1 RGEPVEQP
9 LGRALRATK
18 RHEPSSGVAVRVLLN
33 IHTDT
38 VYPLDH
44 PFQSVTR
51 IDEHTLRGP
60 GVIDAKGG
68 LVVMLAAIEALER
81 SALAPQIGWE
91 VLLNPDEEIGSPGS
105 AHLFK
110 EVASR
115 HRVGLVFEPAI
126 GEGNLVDSD
135 RKS

>member
-1 RGEPVEQP
+1 VVAWSNINSHTANVAGVNAVTEHVHAALDAVGAACSWHDVAPERTIDDRGELVEQP
-9 LGRALRATK
+9 LGRDLRATK
-18 RHEPSSGVAVRVLLN
+18 RHDSSSGVAVRVLLN

-68 LVVMLAAIEALER
+68 
-81 SALAPQIGWE
+81 
-91 VLLNPDEEIGSPGS
+91 
-105 AHLFK
+105 
-110 EVASR
+110 
-115 HRVGLVFEPAI
+115 
-126 GEGNLVDSD
+126 
-135 RKS
+135 